1 MRPNLSLFLNDF
13 GTEIPAVIFS
23 VGTSRA
29 GCKGLFCCYIH
40 LSPCWISV
48 AEAGPEQCA
57 ETPANGH
64 RTSFCLCNLRKQE
77 RIHGPDF

>member
-40 LSPCWISV
+40 LSPCTIST
-48 AEAGPEQCA
+48 AEAGLEKLRRDLP
-57 ETPANGH
+57 
-64 RTSFCLCNLRKQE
+64 RTDIEFLLLV
-77 RIHGPDF
+77 